1 MIIVQAGARLA
12 ALAYRR
18 LLVCRITRKPLFAL
32 CTLILYGAAGNSSAD
47 TTDADPG
54 SKFVRGRLG
63 AGAMV
68 ISSYSGS
75 ADYETIA
82 VPLASLKFGE
92 FGYIEYWQAGLYFL
106 SNQEKT
112 LGLAFIAAP
121 RLGFNSSDGERLVGM
136 MTRRPSIETGLSLDY
151 GSAKAGI
158 SLSYVHDV
166 TGASNGGAARLFFF
180 TRFDITDHV
189 GVDAFVGLEQMDS
202 KIANYYYGVRTS
214 EATLARPFYEPGTGT
229 KVHTGLH
236 FSCDFGRKST
246 LLFGLEND
254 RLGSSLT
261 NSPIVERRFTNL
273 FYLGY
278 GWRL

>member
-1 MIIVQAGARLA
+1 MITVQVCAGFA
-12 ALAYRR
+12 ALAYRH

-32 CTLILYGAAGNSSAD
+32 CILMLCGASGNSSAD
-47 TTDADPG
+47 TNDSDPE

-68 ISSYSGS
+68 ISRYSGS
-75 ADYETIA
+75 ADYQTIP

-112 LGLAFIAAP
+112 LGLALVAAP
-121 RLGFNSSDGERLVGM
+121 RLGFDSSDGERLVGM
-136 MTRRPSIETGLSLDY
+136 MTRRPSMETGLSLDY
-151 GSAKAGI
+151 GSAKGGL
-158 SLSYVHDV
+158 SLSYLHDII
-166 TGASNGGAARLFFF
+166 GASDGGVARLYVFG
-180 TRFDITDHV
+180 RLDITEHF
-189 GVDAFVGLEQMDS
+189 GVDGFVGLEQLDS
-202 KIANYYYGVRTS
+202 KVANYYYGVRTS

-229 KVHTGLH
+229 KLHTGLH
-236 FSCDFGRKST
+236 FNYDFGRKST

-261 NSPIVERRFTNL
+261 NSPIVERRFSNL

>member
-1 MIIVQAGARLA
+1 MTNVHIDARLA
-12 ALAYRR
+12 ALAYRHP
-18 LLVCRITRKPLFAL
+18 LVCRIIQKPLFAL
-32 CTLILYGAAGNSSAD
+32 CILMLCGGPGKSAAEA
-47 TTDADPG
+47 TDAAPE
-54 SKFVRGRLG
+54 SKLVRGRLG

-75 ADYETIA
+75 ADYQTIP

-92 FGYIEYWQAGLYFL
+92 FGYIEYWQAGVYFL
-106 SNQEKT
+106 ANQEKT
-112 LGLAFIAAP
+112 LGLALVVAP

-166 TGASNGGAARLFFF
+166 TGASDGGAARLFFF
-180 TRFDITDHV
+180 TRLDITDHF
-189 GVDAFVGLEQMDS
+189 GVDAFLGLEQMDS
-202 KIANYYYGVRTS
+202 KVANYYYGVRTS
-214 EATLARPFYEPGTGT
+214 EATLARPFYEPGAGT
-229 KVHTGLH
+229 KLHTGLH
-236 FSCDFGRKST
+236 FNYDFGRKST